1 MPIPLRTRLYRRLRR
16 SVGHRWQGLAVTVRG
31 NRVARRLD
39 FDKEIP
45 HPILLLQGFGSTRHG
60 LMVLEKRLR
69 AEGYD
74 VFSIRLGGLFGTLN
88 TKTIDRLAH
97 LVAEKVVSLRARY
110 RLGKLTIIGHSK
122 GGLVGRYFVSCLHG
136 DAHCHTLIT
145 LGTPHQGLPV
155 RQLTRV
161 AALGLVLPSLRQMR
175 PASRFFQKLLHAELP
190 GDVRYVSIYSD
201 TDRVTP
207 PPLCNWSAAAP
218 AAPVNIELSGL
229 SHTDYLVKHRAYEAI
244 AQFLP
249 TM

>member
-1 MPIPLRTRLYRRLRR
+1 MSIPLRTRVYRRLRR
-16 SVGHRWQGLAVTVRG
+16 SLGHRWQVLAVTVRG
-31 NRVARRLD
+31 NRIPRRLD
-39 FDKEIP
+39 FRKEIP

-60 LMVLEKRLR
+60 LMVLENRLR
-69 AEGYD
+69 AHGYD

-88 TKTIDRLAH
+88 TKTIDQLAQ
-97 LVAEKVVSLRARY
+97 LVAEKVASLRSRY

-122 GGLVGRYFVSCLHG
+122 GGLVGRYFVACLNG
-136 DAHCHTLIT
+136 AAHCHTLIT

-155 RQLTRV
+155 RQLVRV
-161 AALGLVLPSLRQMR
+161 APLGVVLHSVRQMR
-175 PASRFFQKLLHAELP
+175 PASRFFQKLLHAPLP
-190 GDVRYVSIYSD
+190 EDVRYVSIYSD

-207 PPLCNWSAAAP
+207 PPLCTWAGTAP
-218 AAPVNIELSGL
+218 AEPVNIELHGL